1 MHTDSLIR
9 MANQIGTFFEAMP
22 DRTEA
27 LEGVALHLR
36 RFWEPRM
43 RRELLTYVDSSGTS
57 ELNGLVADAISYHRS
72 ALS

>member
-1 MHTDSLIR
+1 MHTNSLIR

-22 DRTEA
+22 DRAEA
-27 LEGVALHLR
+27 LEGVALHLK

>member
-22 DRTEA
+22 DRAEA
-27 LEGVALHLR
+27 LEGVALHLK